1 MIQKT
6 VGVGKEE
13 KEWEGNGERKKVYN
27 PNKLVLK
34 QQTVSH
40 TLEHSI

>member
-13 KEWEGNGERKKVYN
+13 KEQEGNGERKCTIQIN
-27 PNKLVLK
+27 LFSNNK
-34 QQTVSH
+34 QFP
-40 TLEHSI
+40 TL